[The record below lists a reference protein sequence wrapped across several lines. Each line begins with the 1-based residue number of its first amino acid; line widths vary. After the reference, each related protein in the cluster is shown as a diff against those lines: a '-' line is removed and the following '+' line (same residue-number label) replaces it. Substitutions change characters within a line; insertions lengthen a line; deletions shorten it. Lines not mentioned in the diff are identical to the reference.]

1 MATEIPAARLERLR
15 ELVDQRGVVSLKQ
28 AQEALDVSVMTV
40 RRDFAALEQLGV
52 VRRTRGGVVGVGRVV
67 PDTTYAE
74 RKDREVDAKSTI
86 GHRAAELVED
96 GDTIFLSGGTTCLEF
111 ARALGTSKDVTVVT
125 NSLDAL
131 AVLMPMPGL
140 TVIGTGG
147 YASGRN
153 NDMTGP
159 VAESMVAELR
169 ATKAFV
175 GASGLTPDG
184 VFNADLGRASID
196 RVMSEGATETVV
208 LSDHT
213 KIGASAFAL
222 VTPLSGIDYLVTDK
236 TLRKAD
242 REWLGKEG
250 VSVLVASRDAAR
262 ADAV

>member
-15 ELVDQRGVVSLKQ
+15 ELVDRRGVVSLKQ

-40 RRDFAALEQLGV
+40 RRDFAALEELGV

-67 PDTTYAE
+67 PDTSYAD

-86 GHRAAELVED
+86 GRAAAGLVED
-96 GDTIFLSGGTTCLEF
+96 GDTIFLSGGTTCLAM
-111 ARALGTSKDVTVVT
+111 ARALASTKGVTVVT

-131 AVLMPMPGL
+131 AVLVPMPEL

-147 YASGRN
+147 HASGRN

-159 VAESMVAELR
+159 VAESMIAGLR
-169 ATKAFV
+169 ATKAFI

-196 RVMSEGATETVV
+196 RVMSEAANETVV

-222 VTPLSGIDYLVTDK
+222 VTALSGVDSVVTDK
-236 TLRKAD
+236 TLRKAE
-242 REWLGKEG
+242 REWLTAED
-250 VSVLVASRDAAR
+250 VSVLVARAGTRLDDAG
-262 ADAV
+262 